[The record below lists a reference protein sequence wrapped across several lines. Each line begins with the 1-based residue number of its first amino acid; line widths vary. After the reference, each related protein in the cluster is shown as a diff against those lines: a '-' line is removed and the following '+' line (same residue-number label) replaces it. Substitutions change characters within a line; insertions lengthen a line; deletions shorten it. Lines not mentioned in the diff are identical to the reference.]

1 VENYLIHEDTG
12 LQLKR
17 HKYLSTG
24 NPITAWE
31 YFKACREQGEPIPEE
46 VLRYFD
52 TVADGILKVAAD
64 PPEPKK
70 RPERLAKALG
80 MLKKTRGAGSCF
92 DAYKNRLKGFRIA
105 KQTEALLE
113 AEDAGEDWTFKQVA
127 KENAL
132 SKSTVMRRYKGYRGR
147 LRNEV
152 DHILKMLK

>member
-1 VENYLIHEDTG
+1 MHEETA

-31 YFKACREQGEPIPEE
+31 YYRACREQGEPIPEE

-64 PPEPKK
+64 PPEPRK

-92 DAYKNRLKGFRIA
+92 DAHKNRLKGFRLA
-105 KQTEALLE
+105 KETEALKE
-113 AEDAGEDWTFKQVA
+113 TEGATEEWTFNEVA
-127 KENAL
+127 EQTGL
-132 SKSTVMRRYKGYRGR
+132 SAATVRRYFKGYRGR

-152 DHILKMLK
+152 DHALKMLK